1 MKKIVLK
8 LMLVALTVGF
18 VSCQDGDN
26 SIDELF
32 ANTQTGA
39 FVRTLEEI
47 KDEVNLNDP
56 ADAYAIRVEVQ
67 DEQFGDLFQSL
78 DVYVIFDGDI
88 TTPEA
93 LLATYTPGDATN
105 SDNDLPELL
114 LTSTFAELAS
124 AAGVPQGDVMNNDD
138 FDLRLVLNLTDGRS
152 YTDSDVNGNVS
163 GGQYFQ
169 SPMAYGIKAKDL

>member
-8 LMLVALTVGF
+8 LMLVALTVGL
-18 VSCQDGDN
+18 VSCEDSDN
-26 SIDELF
+26 TIDNLF

-39 FVRTLEEI
+39 FVRTLETVTE
-47 KDEVNLNDP
+47 EVNLNDP
-56 ADAYAIRVEVQ
+56 SSAYEIRVEVQ

-78 DVYVIFDGDI
+78 DIYVIFDGDI

-93 LLATYTPGDATN
+93 LLTTYTPSDAGN
-105 SDNDLPELL
+105 SDNDLPELTL
-114 LTSTFAELAS
+114 SSTFAELAS
-124 AAGVPQGDVMNNDD
+124 AAGVPQSDVMDGDD

-152 YTDSDVNGNVS
+152 YTDTDVNGNVS

-169 SPMAYGIKAKDL
+169 APMAYGIEASDL